1 VVNEN
6 DRRLGEYELLEKI
19 ASGGMAEVF
28 RARRSRASG
37 FEKILVIKRILN
49 HLAEDSEFI
58 NLFVDEARIAV
69 HLRDANIVQIF
80 DLGERDGQ
88 YFMAM
93 EYVEGL
99 DLSRLLT
106 RASPQRRF
114 PIKLALLIC
123 AEVLKGLQFAHNCCN
138 DKGEAMNIVHC
149 DISPQNILI
158 SYAGEVKL
166 TDFGISR
173 AAFQHE
179 EQHQVIR
186 GKYAYMAPEQV
197 MGGTLDQRTDL
208 FALSIVLFEMLT
220 GYRLFKTKDRNKTLL
235 KVRKAEVPSPRSY
248 RAEISEELEKVLY
261 KGLSRYPKDRFQNA
275 EEMLIALGEIIS
287 KEALQSTNQNLSEF
301 IKEVGIAGGLPNV
314 TLVAQKR
321 NLPPSSVVILAA
333 EAIHPPRNQHA
344 PRAALSDLVQVW
356 EELIIK
362 SGGEVWERYDGS
374 LLAVW
379 VAKTGLGN
387 AVRRSAN
394 VSKRMHKAARECG
407 YQPGIGISPG
417 VARISSETK
426 RPSEGWELEGPF
438 YLSRWMMNFS
448 VHRGRILITQVFA
461 RQLSQNVTLLG
472 RMALQTNQ
480 YINIYEI

>member
-1 VVNEN
+1 MVNEI

-28 RARRSRASG
+28 RARRSRSSG

-58 NLFVDEARIAV
+58 QLFIDEARIAV

-80 DLGERDGQ
+80 DFGERDGQ
-88 YFMAM
+88 YYMAM

-106 RASPQRRF
+106 RSSPQRRF

-138 DKGEAMNIVHC
+138 EDGKDMNIVHC

-197 MGGTLDQRTDL
+197 MGGVLDQRTDL

-248 RAEISEELEKVLY
+248 RPEISEELERLLY
-261 KGLSRYPKDRFQNA
+261 KGLARYPKDRFQTA
-275 EEMLIALGEIIS
+275 EEMLIALGEVIS
-287 KEALQSTNQNLSEF
+287 KEGLQSTNQNLSEF
-301 IKEVGIAGGLPNV
+301 IKEVGIGGASPNV
-314 TLVAQKR
+314 TLVAQKKT
-321 NLPPSSVVILAA
+321 LPPSSVVILSA
-333 EAIHPPRNQHA
+333 EAIHPPRHQNA
-344 PRAALSDLVQVW
+344 PRAALSDLIQVW
-356 EELIIK
+356 EELVIK

-387 AVRRSAN
+387 AVRRAAN
-394 VSKRMHKAARECG
+394 VSKRMYHAARECG
-407 YQPGIGISPG
+407 YQPGIGIAPG

-426 RPSEGWELEGPF
+426 RPAEGWELEGPF
-438 YLSRWMMNFS
+438 YLARWMMNFS

-461 RQLSQNVTLLG
+461 RQLSQNVQLIG
-472 RMALQTNQ
+472 RMALQTNHN
-480 YINIYEI
+480 INIYEI

>member
-1 VVNEN
+1 MDES
-6 DRRLGEYELLEKI
+6 DRKLGEYELLEKI
-19 ASGGMAEVF
+19 AAGGMAEVF
-28 RARRSRASG
+28 RARRSRTSG
-37 FEKILVIKRILN
+37 FEKILVIKRILS
-49 HLAEDSEFI
+49 HLSEDSEFI

-69 HLRDANIVQIF
+69 RLRDANIVQIF
-80 DLGERDGQ
+80 ELGERDGQ

-106 RASPQRRF
+106 RSSQQRRF

-123 AEVLKGLQFAHNCCN
+123 AEVLKGLQFAHNCTN
-138 DKGEAMNIVHC
+138 DNGEPMNIVHC

-179 EQHQVIR
+179 DQHQIIR

-197 MGGTLDQRTDL
+197 MGGVLDARTDL
-208 FALSIVLFEMLT
+208 FALTIVLFEMLT
-220 GYRLFKTKDRNKTLL
+220 GYRLFKTNDRQKTLL
-235 KVRKAEVPSPRSY
+235 KVRKAEVPSARSY
-248 RAEISEELEKVLY
+248 RPEISESLEKLLF
-261 KGLSRYPKDRFQNA
+261 KGLARFPKDRFQNA
-275 EEMLIALGEIIS
+275 EEMLIALGEVIS
-287 KEALQSTNQNLSEF
+287 QEGLQSTNQNLSEF
-301 IKEVGIAGGLPNV
+301 IKEVGIGSGSPNV
-314 TLVAQKR
+314 TLVAHKKT
-321 NLPPSSVVILAA
+321 LPPSSVVILSA
-333 EAIHPPRNQHA
+333 EAIHPPRNQNA
-344 PRAALSDLVQVW
+344 PRAALSDLIQVW
-356 EELIIK
+356 EALVIK

-394 VSKRMHKAARECG
+394 VSRRMYNAAKECG

-426 RPSEGWELEGPF
+426 RPNEGWELEGPF
-438 YLSRWMMNFS
+438 YLARWMMNFS

-461 RQLSQNVTLLG
+461 RQLSQNVQLLG
-472 RMALQTNQ
+472 RMALQSNQ